1 VNGAVR
7 SETEDERGVPA
18 IESQASDISIR
29 DATVDLPSGT
39 FKELTRRRILKEVE
53 GGCDDWC
60 SDNND
65 YFDII
70 VAMD

>member
-39 FKELTRRRILKEVE
+39 FKELT
-53 GGCDDWC
+53 
-60 SDNND
+60 
-65 YFDII
+65 
-70 VAMD
+70 